1 MAITKLTKSGKAV
14 QFIDESGNVF
24 QTSVIYL
31 QSLIEGNL
39 RGNFILLNLLP
50 FKVATDRFKPSPLYN
65 PKQERVEERTLTTTN
80 DALSQKSIKASEQK
94 KQFEDKSVW

>member
-1 MAITKLTKSGKAV
+1 M

-31 QSLIEGNL
+31 NSLIEGNL

-65 PKQERVEERTLTTTN
+65 PKKESVEERVLTTGN
-80 DALSQKSIKASEQK
+80 DALSQKSIKSNEQK
-94 KQFEDKSVW
+94 KQFEDKVVG